1 MGLKMFCVHER
12 KLHEENT
19 QCTVKRWTGNL
30 AISPRN
36 ELSAKS
42 KMLAVNACTTR
53 YCAKNLQI
61 SIKHDNKAAKLDHVE
76 HYVLALS
83 S

>member
-1 MGLKMFCVHER
+1 
-12 KLHEENT
+12 
-19 QCTVKRWTGNL
+19 
-30 AISPRN
+30 
-36 ELSAKS
+36 
-42 KMLAVNACTTR
+42 MLAVNACTTR